1 MTVKSTD
8 IQLPNRDWFV
18 AAIECDGSVSHCLG
32 AVLSEL
38 EQRSNLV
45 RALQS
50 AIGERIP
57 GGVDTVTDIG
67 QRIKILENTLRFRL
81 SILSPERKGAWFRSG
96 ATMGG
101 PFSGTLLNEPVF
113 CTYDEAHHG
122 RMRQGVSECWEKRN
136 LLDYP
141 FRATEQTLWK
151 VLLTLNFEL
160 ESLDKF
166 SPHFGRL
173 SELPEH
179 MPALLESRSLRA
191 FLINVRVE
199 LISHRARLT
208 QCYFQLLEASE
219 RFWQHHAT
227 AASRKSSASSSS
239 TSTSDAHSAFHSTFK
254 QRRTQTTPRPSMKT
268 SSDLEALRFMGFP
281 DYPNPDDLKQRYHSL
296 AMEMHPDRPGGNEQR
311 FKLLNRSYKHL
322 VKVCR

>member
-1 MTVKSTD
+1 MTQKNSD
-8 IQLPNRDWFV
+8 LQLPNRDWFV
-18 AAIECDGSVSHCLG
+18 AAIECDGSVSHCLA

-38 EQRSNLV
+38 EQRANLV
-45 RALQS
+45 RALQKS
-50 AIGERIP
+50 IGEKIS
-57 GGVDTVTDIG
+57 GGPDTVTDIG
-67 QRIKILENTLRFRL
+67 QRIKTLENTLRFRL
-81 SILSPERKGAWFRSG
+81 SILSPERKGAWFRPGS
-96 ATMGG
+96 TMGG
-101 PFSGTLLNEPVF
+101 PFSGSLLNEPVF
-113 CTYDEAHHG
+113 SMYDDAHHG
-122 RMRQGVSECWEKRN
+122 RMRKGVSECWEKRN

-141 FRATEQTLWK
+141 FRATEQSLWK

-166 SPHFGRL
+166 NPSFSRL
-173 SELPEH
+173 SELPENL
-179 MPALLESRSLRA
+179 PNLLESRSLRA
-191 FLINVRVE
+191 FLINVRAE

-208 QCYFQLLEASE
+208 QCYYQLLEASE

-227 AASRKSSASSSS
+227 AASRKTGA
-239 TSTSDAHSAFHSTFK
+239 TRDEDPQSAFHSSFK
-254 QRRTQTTPRPSMKT
+254 QRRTATTPRPSLKT

-322 VKVCR
+322 AKVCR